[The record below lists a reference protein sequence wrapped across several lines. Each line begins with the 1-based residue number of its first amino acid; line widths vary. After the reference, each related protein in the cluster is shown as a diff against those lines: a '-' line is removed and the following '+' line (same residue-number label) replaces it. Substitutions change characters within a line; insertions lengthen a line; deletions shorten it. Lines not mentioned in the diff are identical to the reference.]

1 MSAGFSPTTRKDD
14 PKTIFG
20 WCMYD
25 WANSAYA
32 TTVLAG
38 LLPIYFARHIVGPD
52 GVTIGNTTYSA
63 FTLWGFTVGLAGFL
77 IFLSAP
83 VLGAIADF
91 SASKMR
97 FLLLFAYMGAL
108 FTLLLYFCR
117 SGDVAK
123 TLFFFLVAQ
132 VGFVGANTFYDA
144 FLPHIAGEERL
155 DAVSGKGYA
164 YGYVG
169 GGLQFLLALGLVAG
183 HERLGISQEL
193 AVRLSLVMAGLWWG
207 GFTLVTVKYLREPA
221 SATPLPEKYR
231 SWPRPLAYA
240 VIGIT
245 RTLSTTRRVGRFRHL
260 VLFLL
265 AFMLYSDGIETV
277 IQMASS
283 YGTDELGLSP
293 TALMVT
299 LLVIQAVAT
308 VGALSFSRVAS
319 KIGAKR
325 AVMATLVLWS
335 GIVIGAYFIQ
345 TAAQFFALG
354 VCVGLVLGGSQA
366 LSRSFYGSM
375 IPQEASAE
383 FFGFY
388 TVFSKFSA
396 IWGPLVLAVIRQL
409 AGTARLAIVSLIVFF
424 VAGLI
429 LLAFVDESKA
439 REARDQGAF

>member
-1 MSAGFSPTTRKDD
+1 MSKETSSALRKDD

-20 WCMYD
+20 WCLYD
-25 WANSAYA
+25 WANSAYT

-38 LLPIYFARHIVGPD
+38 LLPVYFARHIVGPE
-52 GVTIGNTTYSA
+52 GVMIRGTTYSA
-63 FTLWGFTVGLAGFL
+63 FTLWGVTLGLAGLL
-77 IFLSAP
+77 IFVSAP
-83 VLGAIADF
+83 ILGAIADF
-91 SASKMR
+91 SASKLR
-97 FLLLFAYMGAL
+97 FLLLFAYTGAL
-108 FTLLLYFCR
+108 CTLLLYFCR
-117 SGDVAK
+117 SGDVGK

-144 FLPHIAGEERL
+144 FLPHIASPEKM

-169 GGLQFLLALGLVAG
+169 GGVQFLLALGLVAG
-183 HERLGISQEL
+183 HARLGISQEL
-193 AVRLSLVMAGLWWG
+193 AVRLSLVMAGLWWAA
-207 GFTLVTVKYLREPA
+207 FTLVAVKHLREPTR
-221 SATPLPEKYR
+221 SSPLPEKYA
-231 SWPRPLAYA
+231 SWPRPMAYA
-240 VIGIT
+240 AIGIS

-277 IQMASS
+277 IQMATS

-308 VGALSFSRVAS
+308 VGALYFSRLAS
-319 KIGAKR
+319 KLGSKR
-325 AVMATLVLWS
+325 TLMTTLIFWS
-335 GIVIGAYFIQ
+335 GIVIGACFIS
-345 TAAQFFALG
+345 TAPQFFALG

-366 LSRSFYGSM
+366 LSRSFYGSL
-375 IPQEASAE
+375 IPEEASAE

-396 IWGPLVLAVIRQL
+396 IWGPLVLAAIRQW
-409 AGTARLAIVSLIVFF
+409 AGSARLAIVSLIIFF
-424 VAGLI
+424 VSGLI
-429 LLAFVDESKA
+429 LLALVNETKA
-439 REARDQGAF
+439 RAARAKGAF

>member
-1 MSAGFSPTTRKDD
+1 MPTQFRAPLKDD

-38 LLPIYFARHIVGPD
+38 LLPIYFARNVVGPE
-52 GVTIGNTTYSA
+52 GVVIGGTTYSA
-63 FTLWGFTVGLAGFL
+63 FTLWGFTVGLAGLL

-91 SASKMR
+91 SASKLR
-97 FLLLFAYMGAL
+97 FLLLFAYTGAL

-117 SGDVAK
+117 SGDVGK

-132 VGFVGANTFYDA
+132 VGFVGANTFYDS
-144 FLPHIAGEERL
+144 FLPHIASEERM

-169 GGLQFLLALGLVAG
+169 GGLQFLMALGLVAG
-183 HERLGISQEL
+183 HERLGISKEL
-193 AVRLSLVMAGLWWG
+193 AARLSLVMAGAWWA
-207 GFTLVTVKYLREPA
+207 GFTLFTAKYLHEPA
-221 SATPLPEKYR
+221 REVTLPEQYR
-231 SWPRPLAYA
+231 GWPRPLAFA
-240 VIGIT
+240 AIGVA
-245 RTLSTTRRVGRFRHL
+245 RTLATTRRIRRFRHL
-260 VLFLL
+260 VIFLL

-308 VGALSFSRVAS
+308 AGALFFSRVAAR
-319 KIGAKR
+319 IGTKR
-325 AVMATLVLWS
+325 AVMVTLVLWS
-335 GIVIGAYFIQ
+335 AIVIGAYFIK
-345 TAAQFFALG
+345 TAGEFLTLG
-354 VCVGLVLGGSQA
+354 VAVGLVLGGSQA

-375 IPQEASAE
+375 IPEEASAE

-396 IWGPLVLAVIRQL
+396 IWGPLVLAVIRQW

-429 LLAFVDESKA
+429 LLAFVDETKA
-439 REARDQGAF
+439 REARSKDAF